1 MTKPEIKITRDDVED
16 WAESYREAID
26 VLMWFIEKDYT
37 KEDLIESVREFVN
50 ELEGDN
56 PIGES
61 G

>member
-1 MTKPEIKITRDDVED
+1 MTKPEIKITRED
-16 WAESYREAID
+16 MELWAESHREAID
-26 VLMWFIEKDYT
+26 ALMWFIEKDYT